1 MSPSLTP
8 DLGEQTVSLL
18 ACTARRD
25 LGELVARE
33 EGRWLGVRP
42 GVLHMWTLGKKL
54 ARNFYLV
61 ENLEGVLALV
71 AISIVILS
79 ICSSIIVF
87 ICCCCW
93 VITPLMACG
102 SQHQDFLDDQES
114 QEGFVLRLPRP

>member
-8 DLGEQTVSLL
+8 YLGEQTVSLL

-71 AISIVILS
+71 AISIDILS
-79 ICSSIIVF
+79 ICSSIMVF
-87 ICCCCW
+87 
-93 VITPLMACG
+93 MDRSGG
-102 SQHQDFLDDQES
+102 SSGSYSVFFAASCFDELKE
-114 QEGFVLRLPRP
+114 